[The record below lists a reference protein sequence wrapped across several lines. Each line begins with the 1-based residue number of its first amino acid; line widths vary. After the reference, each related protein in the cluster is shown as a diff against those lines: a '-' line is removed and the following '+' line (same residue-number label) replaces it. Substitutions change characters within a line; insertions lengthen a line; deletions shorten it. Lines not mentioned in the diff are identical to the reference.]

1 MHKNDIISIKQTAK
15 TNSLEFALF
24 LGTEF
29 EYQVRC
35 SLKTWCNND
44 PSSTITERGIKM
56 SIQEA
61 AKPVRPAP
69 SSPPKSAQKQMHFAP
84 AQDGHDEVDI
94 VSVSDTQD
102 NLDRQHSISDENITS
117 GLNYISRIEEL
128 MDLIVKMLE
137 NRHTPAESTATP
149 NPLQQPTA
157 WYEKVRDSK
166 LGSYVWPTTASDPAA
181 LLAWK
186 TELELWAEYFL
197 YSYQLREIV
206 RTSKDWQRVLCVM
219 ASKGGAGKT
228 PLIVY
233 LAALFAFATSTTNL
247 VVEANEND
255 GTVKSRYNLNR
266 DSQAIL
272 SDVVKNTS
280 LVEDHLKATKSLGKF
295 EQTTVWALLS
305 SENATDNMFSMADL
319 WQMFNVL
326 RPSFSVVWGDTGNGN
341 RHATNELM
349 FLESDV
355 VLFPALAGNSDTHGT
370 VIATMINLHKAGHQK
385 KLQERSTIVI
395 SAAKESE
402 GHTVE
407 MFLEIFRIIAA
418 KEVKPRYDYEKQ
430 IEAPPLWTT
439 DPDQL
444 LRDLGFSYDP
454 ETNELTGENILL
466 VRHSDWIDGGNIV
479 SVRPEDVGL
488 STIVDYLKVAVRIF
502 SKPTQDKSEKKAEIE
517 RRMKERNET
526 IQLATKEPSI
536 EEVTKRMFADNPEN
550 IQKVLAIAAAA
561 QVEYEEARAAESE

>member
-1 MHKNDIISIKQTAK
+1 M
-15 TNSLEFALF
+15 
-24 LGTEF
+24 
-29 EYQVRC
+29 
-35 SLKTWCNND
+35 
-44 PSSTITERGIKM
+44 ITTFHLTLIERGTKM
-56 SIQEA
+56 STKEA
-61 AKPVRPAP
+61 FPTTAQPVRPAP
-69 SSPPKSAQKQMHFAP
+69 PASPPKLIAQQIVPASVQDGQGETDTTGVTD
-84 AQDGHDEVDI
+84 AQDY
-94 VSVSDTQD
+94 
-102 NLDRQHSISDENITS
+102 LDRLHSISDANITS

-128 MDLIVKMLE
+128 MGLIVKMLE
-137 NRHTPAESTATP
+137 NRHTPADSVATTEP
-149 NPLQQPTA
+149 VQTPAT
-157 WYEKVRDSK
+157 WFEKMRDSK
-166 LGSYVWPTTASDPAA
+166 FTSRVWPTATANDPAA

-280 LVEDHLKATKSLGKF
+280 LVENHLKATKSLGKF

-305 SENATDNMFSMADL
+305 SENATDNMFLMADL
-319 WQMFNVL
+319 WRMFNVL
-326 RPSFSVVWGDTGNGN
+326 RPSFSNVWGDTGNGN

-349 FLESDV
+349 FLESDE

-370 VIATMINLHKAGHQK
+370 VIATMINLYGAGHKK
-385 KLQERSTIVI
+385 KLQERAMIVI

-407 MFLEIFRIIAA
+407 KFLEIFRTIAA
-418 KEVKPRYDYEKQ
+418 KEVKPRYDYEKDE
-430 IEAPPLWTT
+430 IVAPLWTT

-454 ETNELTGENILL
+454 KTKELTGENIFL
-466 VRHSDWIDGGNIV
+466 VQYSTWIDDGNVV

-488 STIVDYLKVAVRIF
+488 KTIVDYLKVAVKIF
-502 SKPTQDKSEKKAEIE
+502 STSTQDKSEKEAEIG
-517 RRMKERNET
+517 RRLTARNEPKT
-526 IQLATKEPSI
+526 TADPSEQEMGEAEKQVIALLRKHLAPELQGVILESVNGIFNEKKE
-536 EEVTKRMFADNPEN
+536 EFH
-550 IQKVLAIAAAA
+550 A
-561 QVEYEEARAAESE
+561 QGYA

>member
-1 MHKNDIISIKQTAK
+1 MSTREA
-15 TNSLEFALF
+15 S
-24 LGTEF
+24 
-29 EYQVRC
+29 
-35 SLKTWCNND
+35 
-44 PSSTITERGIKM
+44 PS
-56 SIQEA
+56 A
-61 AKPVRPAP
+61 ARFVRPAP
-69 SSPPKSAQKQMHFAP
+69 STPPKLMAQQATP
-84 AQDGHDEVDI
+84 ASVQDE
-94 VSVSDTQD
+94 QD
-102 NLDRQHSISDENITS
+102 QVNTAEAADAQESLDRLRSISDENITS

-137 NRHTPAESTATP
+137 NRHTPDDSTATTGYT
-149 NPLQQPTA
+149 QPAA
-157 WYEKVRDSK
+157 WYEKVRESK
-166 LGSYVWPTTASDPAA
+166 LASRVWPITPASNPAA

-247 VVEANEND
+247 VIEANEND

-280 LVEDHLKATKSLGKF
+280 LVENHLKATKSLGKF

-305 SENATDNMFSMADL
+305 SENATDNMFLMADL
-319 WQMFNVL
+319 WQMFNVI
-326 RPSFSVVWGDTGNGN
+326 RPSFSNVWGDTGNGN

-349 FLESDV
+349 FLESDEA
-355 VLFPALAGNSDTHGT
+355 LFPALAENSDTHGT
-370 VIATMINLHKAGHQK
+370 VIATMINLYGAGHKK
-385 KLQERSTIVI
+385 KLQERSMIVI

-407 MFLEIFRIIAA
+407 KFLQIFRTIAA
-418 KEVKPRYDYEKQ
+418 KEVKPRYDYEKG
-430 IEAPPLWTT
+430 EVVPPLWTT

-444 LRDLGFSYDP
+444 LRDLGFSYNP
-454 ETNELTGENILL
+454 ETKELTGENIFL
-466 VRHSDWIDGGNIV
+466 VQHSDWIDDGNVV

-488 STIVDYLKVAVRIF
+488 KTIVDYLKIAVKIF
-502 SKPTQDKSEKKAEIE
+502 STPTQDKSEKEAEIQ
-517 RRMKERNET
+517 RRMGERDET
-526 IQLATKEPSI
+526 IQLTTTPSSV
-536 EEVTKRMFADNPEN
+536 EEVAKNMFTDNPEN
-550 IQKVLAIAAAA
+550 IQKLLDLAAAA
-561 QVEYEEARAAESE
+561 LVEQQKAIATNGDQQLADHQ

>member
-1 MHKNDIISIKQTAK
+1 MSIK
-15 TNSLEFALF
+15 
-24 LGTEF
+24 
-29 EYQVRC
+29 
-35 SLKTWCNND
+35 
-44 PSSTITERGIKM
+44 
-56 SIQEA
+56 EA
-61 AKPVRPAP
+61 SPATTQSVRPAP
-69 SSPPKSAQKQMHFAP
+69 PASPPKSTSLQVTP
-84 AQDGHDEVDI
+84 
-94 VSVSDTQD
+94 VSVQDEHDDTDTVSVADAQD

-117 GLNYISRIEEL
+117 GLNYISHMEEL
-128 MDLIVKMLE
+128 MDLVIKMLE
-137 NRHTPAESTATP
+137 NRHTPAESTTTTTS
-149 NPLQQPTA
+149 LQQPIA
-157 WYEKVRDSK
+157 WYEKVRESK

-186 TELELWAEYFL
+186 TQLELWAEYFL

-206 RTSKDWQRVLCVM
+206 RTSNDWQRVLCVM

-272 SDVVKNTS
+272 SDVVKNTR

-305 SENATDNMFSMADL
+305 SENATDNMFLMADL
-319 WQMFNVL
+319 WRMFNVL
-326 RPSFSVVWGDTGNGN
+326 RPSFSNLWGDTGNGN

-349 FLESDV
+349 FLESDE

-370 VIATMINLHKAGHQK
+370 VIATMINLHGAGHKK
-385 KLQERSTIVI
+385 KLQERSKIVI

-407 MFLEIFRIIAA
+407 KFLEIFRTIAA
-418 KEVKPRYDYEKQ
+418 KEVKPRYDYEKDE
-430 IEAPPLWTT
+430 IVEPLWTT

-454 ETNELTGENILL
+454 TTKELTGGNIFL
-466 VRHSDWIDGGNIV
+466 VQHSDWIDDGNVV

-488 STIVDYLKVAVRIF
+488 RTIVDYLKIAVKIF
-502 SKPTQDKSEKKAEIE
+502 SSPTQDKSEKEAEIK
-517 RRMKERNET
+517 RRMKERKET
-526 IQLATKEPSI
+526 IQPTTKQPSV
-536 EEVTKRMFADNPEN
+536 EEIAKSMFADNPEN
-550 IQKVLAIAAAA
+550 IQKLLDLAAAA
-561 QVEYEEARAAESE
+561 LVENEKTKLANSEPQLADQQ